1 MLTPCCMIADFSFG
15 KVEERTEEQDK
26 FHYYKNLK

>member
-1 MLTPCCMIADFSFG
+1 MLMPCCMIADFSFWESRG
-15 KVEERTEEQDK
+15 RTEEQDK